1 MNFNTVSARE
11 LSYDMKYKLGVS
23 SNAKETVL
31 AHDMPLYEAVHR
43 PKRNTS
49 LR

>member
-1 MNFNTVSARE
+1 MNFNTEPARE

-23 SNAKETVL
+23 SNAKEAVL
-31 AHDMPLYEAVHR
+31 AHDMPLDETVHR
-43 PKRNTS
+43 TKRNAS